1 MLVATD
7 YFAEILLA
15 SSYCLEF
22 ILAGPDFVKLII
34 LVYVIVSLLNTNA
47 LCYEFT
53 QVQFIGSGNVEIE
66 SEYDPEVDLAVFL
79 LTGCEVLS

>member
-1 MLVATD
+1 MVATD

-15 SSYCLEF
+15 PSYCLEL

-53 QVQFIGSGNVEIE
+53 RVQFIGSGNVDEIE
-66 SEYDPEVDLAVFL
+66 YQYDPEVDLAGFYSPAVRF
-79 LTGCEVLS
+79 